1 MLIEV
6 NPCWMSIYDCYDAGC
21 LIWNAT
27 SISIVIDDSGCKVQ
41 IKRYRRLGWVSFVTW
56 ICLRDTVITVSIQ
69 VVLKIHL
76 YTINRSFNSEYFLKN
91 TSIHCSASSSPCS
104 KAWHFYCINVYILS
118 MIFLLINK
126 LPAKC
131 FLAYCTRAWLRLA
144 FHHSFTISLKT
155 SLVFWVTQALW
166 QANLFR
172 EKVD

>member
-6 NPCWMSIYDCYDAGC
+6 NPCWMSTYDCYNAGC
-21 LIWNAT
+21 LIWHAT
-27 SISIVIDDSGCKVQ
+27 SISIVIDDSDCKVQ
-41 IKRYRRLGWVSFVTW
+41 IKRYSRLGWVSSVML

-69 VVLKIHL
+69 VVSRIHL
-76 YTINRSFNSEYFLKN
+76 CAINRSFNSEYFLKN
-91 TSIHCSASSSPCS
+91 TSIHCSALSSLCS
-104 KAWHFYCINVYILS
+104 RAWHFYCINVSILS
-118 MIFLLINK
+118 MTFLLTNK

-131 FLAYCTRAWLRLA
+131 FLTDCTRAWLCLA
-144 FHHSFTISLKT
+144 FNHSFTISLKT